1 MAVSKGDLSSYA
13 LELVATALAFGAC
26 RGQQPP
32 LHALAQEQRVLLIW
46 IVQRESRLALMQ
58 SLSRHG
64 LCQRPQFQHFAK
76 TASRED
82 KLNY

>member
-1 MAVSKGDLSSYA
+1 MKSY
-13 LELVATALAFGAC
+13 LKLVLPFPYWFW
-26 RGQQPP
+26 QQ
-32 LHALAQEQRVLLIW
+32 LQAQSRLRVLLTW
-46 IVQRESRLALMQ
+46 IAQRESRLALMQ

-64 LCQRPQFQHFAK
+64 LCQRPHFQHFAR